1 MERRTI
7 KYLREKVGRKACIV
21 GKIVKRRKKWD
32 GHMVSMKYE
41 RLPKRYETKKQEGCK
56 NRGRPH
62 GGLIV

>member
-1 MERRTI
+1 M
-7 KYLREKVGRKACIV
+7 KYLREEVGSEACIV

-56 NRGRPH
+56 NRGRPQ
-62 GGLIV
+62 L